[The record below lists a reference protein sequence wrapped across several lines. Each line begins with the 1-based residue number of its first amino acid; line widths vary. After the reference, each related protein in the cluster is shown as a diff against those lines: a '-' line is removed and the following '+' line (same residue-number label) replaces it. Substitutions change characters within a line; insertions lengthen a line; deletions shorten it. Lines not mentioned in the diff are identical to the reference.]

1 MCTTCITADYL
12 TEMGRCTFNYK
23 LSTTLIK
30 LRKINIKTFS

>member
-1 MCTTCITADYL
+1 MRITCITADYL